1 MATLSAEQFKVL
13 LESIIPKKEEPNEN
27 EAGNHNH
34 KNDPSALGPISSC
47 DLGTN
52 KMLKLT
58 IFEDWLEEAENRMD
72 FIGTQDDKSRIILL
86 KSWGGKELMEF
97 LKTNVK
103 IRYEATPADPNT
115 NPPTEAQ
122 PPDTYQEAV
131 KKIKDELRKLVNH
144 TMAMHDLLTT
154 KQGSRNWMDFIHD
167 LEKKAKILGFDKQP
181 YTAADAVKD
190 AAIFGMTDARLRE
203 KALAEDP
210 NLDTLTRWGHAR
222 EAGKEDAHNLKDTP
236 TGAVKRVGWRDN
248 SPEEMDEEELDE
260 LIESLNVMKLKKIG
274 KYSSRYKKKENP
286 QCDRC

>member
-13 LESIIPKKEEPNEN
+13 LESIIPKKEEPNGN

-34 KNDPSALGPISSC
+34 KNDPSALGPIRSC

-131 KKIKDELRKLVNH
+131 KKIKDELRKLVNR

-167 LEKKAKILGFDKQP
+167 LEKKAKILGFDKQTQSKMRR
-181 YTAADAVKD
+181 Y
-190 AAIFGMTDARLRE
+190 
-203 KALAEDP
+203 LA
-210 NLDTLTRWGHAR
+210 
-222 EAGKEDAHNLKDTP
+222 
-236 TGAVKRVGWRDN
+236 
-248 SPEEMDEEELDE
+248 
-260 LIESLNVMKLKKIG
+260 
-274 KYSSRYKKKENP
+274 
-286 QCDRC
+286 